1 MRQFKILDIT
11 TNAKSIAQIYSTVTN
26 VVRPKQYL
34 FEVHKY
40 IPLKSCDSKPAEL
53 PAWDGLGIKQYSYE
67 EKNETGI
74 WYIASNLDDRWELC
88 NPDPKLR
95 KPLNRKAAAELVE
108 EVEQLGKAD
117 YSNFMLICDCIQWA
131 DNEVSGK
138 AYSYEKFKSAY
149 SHGKGYLSNCIN
161 IYKKGDDKIG
171 VFVCYEL
178 QYQDSV
184 ILQKVLKE
192 LGKIRTAQIMYAP
205 QNEQE
210 RKEMVKRA
218 DTVKDNF
225 TRAVKKI
232 IFMCEKNK
240 LPYPFVSYDVEM
252 NKGGEAVLSTIAV
265 RKTLDRV
272 LSPKG
277 WILQKNAAGEKGIK
291 CVKTR
296 EGDELILWVEVFEK
310 RNCVCTYLTYTNYFL
325 EINDTDIGLDCCL
338 EDEKAVEEYG
348 QNLAAVLEYIEQELK

>member
-11 TNAKSIAQIYSTVTN
+11 TNTKSIAQIYSAVTN
-26 VVRPKQYL
+26 VVKPKQYL

-40 IPLKSCDSKPAEL
+40 IPLKSGNSEPTEL
-53 PAWDGLGIKQYSYE
+53 PVWDGLGIKQYSYE
-67 EKNETGI
+67 EKNEAGI
-74 WYIASNLDDRWELC
+74 WYMASNLDDRWELC
-88 NPDPKLR
+88 NPNPKLR
-95 KPLNRKAAAELVE
+95 KPLNRKAAAQLVE

-117 YSNFMLICDCIQWA
+117 YSNFMLICDCIAWA
-131 DNEVSGK
+131 DKEVSGK

-149 SHGKGYLSNCIN
+149 SHGKGYLSNSIN

-171 VFVCYEL
+171 VFVCYEI
-178 QYQDSV
+178 QYQDSAV
-184 ILQKVLKE
+184 LQKLLKE
-192 LGKIRTAQIMYAP
+192 LGKIKTSQIMYAP
-205 QNEQE
+205 ENDDE
-210 RKEMVKRA
+210 RKDMVRRA

-225 TRAVKKI
+225 TKAVRKI

-240 LPYPFVSYDVEM
+240 LPYPFASYDFER
-252 NKGGEAVLSTIAV
+252 NKDREAVLSV
-265 RKTLDRV
+265 LTLRRMLERV
-272 LSPKG
+272 LVPKG

-296 EGDELILWVEVFEK
+296 EGDELILWIEVFEK

-338 EDEKAVEEYG
+338 ENEKEVEEYG
-348 QNLAAVLEYIEQELK
+348 ENLTAVLEYIEQEIK